1 MIWRVADLNAGQTSN
16 GNFESAMPAPDAAG
30 NGRAGS
36 AGAAGA
42 RGDSKAPAR
51 KRATPAS
58 ATPAGSTSSRDPVH
72 DEAMR
77 VKAELD
83 RSNAILK
90 RLLRELED
98 RGPNGPGVPQ
108 IWDSVRQAATTS
120 DQLIQRLDR
129 LRADLARRT

>member
-1 MIWRVADLNAGQTSN
+1 MIWQVADLNIGDGGDGGT
-16 GNFESAMPAPDAAG
+16 
-30 NGRAGS
+30 AGS
-36 AGAAGA
+36 KGDAKTAARRRPTA
-42 RGDSKAPAR
+42 AA
-51 KRATPAS
+51 AS
-58 ATPAGSTSSRDPVH
+58 PAGTPRDPVQ
-72 DEAMR
+72 DEAVR

-129 LRADLARRT
+129 LRADIARRA

>member
-1 MIWRVADLNAGQTSN
+1 MST
-16 GNFESAMPAPDAAG
+16 GNLDNSIPRAS
-30 NGRAGS
+30 RAGS
-36 AGAAGA
+36 KADPKNASARRRVTPAATA
-42 RGDSKAPAR
+42 TSPA
-51 KRATPAS
+51 ATP
-58 ATPAGSTSSRDPVH
+58 RDPVR

-77 VKAELD
+77 VKVELD

-108 IWDSVRQAATTS
+108 IWESVRQAATTS

-129 LRADLARRT
+129 LRADLARRA